1 MGIREKIEE
10 FYSNVRPNRFGI
22 RKYLLKDGR
31 KHKAAIIVPGG
42 AYERVCSFVEGRPIA
57 ERLNALGYSAFV
69 IYYRCKDK
77 ALFPSPM
84 DDLGRGVKE
93 ILEKADQYNILPS
106 YSLWGFS
113 AGGHLAASFGT
124 EEIGAKKY
132 GLPSP
137 STLVLSYPVVTMGE
151 LGHPLTRENLLG
163 KNPSE
168 DMIKKTSIE
177 KLVTPSYPPTFLWC
191 GDSDDVVDKENTLML
206 QKSLM
211 ENSVECRTTIYP
223 GIGHGVGLAFGTV
236 AEGWIEE
243 AVAFWESHSES

>member
-22 RKYLLKDGR
+22 RKYLLKDGG

-93 ILEKADQYNILPS
+93 ILEKADQ
-106 YSLWGFS
+106 
-113 AGGHLAASFGT
+113 
-124 EEIGAKKY
+124 
-132 GLPSP
+132 
-137 STLVLSYPVVTMGE
+137 
-151 LGHPLTRENLLG
+151 
-163 KNPSE
+163 
-168 DMIKKTSIE
+168 
-177 KLVTPSYPPTFLWC
+177 
-191 GDSDDVVDKENTLML
+191 
-206 QKSLM
+206 
-211 ENSVECRTTIYP
+211 
-223 GIGHGVGLAFGTV
+223 
-236 AEGWIEE
+236 
-243 AVAFWESHSES
+243 